1 MASSVRIL
9 AVFLILFIIVS
20 SCQKDNPPAP
30 VVPPPDSALS
40 YGDSVFYLQNQSSD
54 YIITPT
60 QTKHGQYTGFPEG
73 IDIDGNTG
81 AINISKSETGLR
93 YRITFKADGAT
104 DSISTVILI
113 SGINFLD
120 GFYKISTADSVAV
133 PIYNA
138 RNTNAIPGT
147 NNGSVFDE
155 GSNCNGAGCKVDV
168 SVGTIN
174 LAQTVRNGVFGS
186 TPSNNDRKV
195 FLMNYRINDK
205 SGKALNT
212 LKVKLYYFNSIND
225 VTQEVFDIIASRQ
238 GTLLR
243 YNSLSYAA
251 LSNFRPAGTAG
262 VSKPSKP
269 RPPCIFILAR

>member
-1 MASSVRIL
+1 MASSNRIL
-9 AVFLILFIIVS
+9 LVLLSLLVIVS
-20 SCQKDNPPAP
+20 SCQKNDHTTQLPE
-30 VVPPPDSALS
+30 VPPDFKLG
-40 YGDSVFYLQNQSSD
+40 YGDSVFYLQNQSAD

-60 QTKHGQYTGFPEG
+60 KTLAGQYSGFPEG

-93 YRITFKADGAT
+93 YRITFKPDGAT
-104 DSISTVILI
+104 DSFSTVILI

-120 GFYKISTADSVAV
+120 GFYKLTTADSIAT

-168 SVGTIN
+168 TIGTIN
-174 LAQTVRNGVFGS
+174 LAQTVRNGVFGN
-186 TPSNNDRKV
+186 TPSNNDRHE
-195 FLMNYRINDK
+195 FQMNYRINDK
-205 SGKALNT
+205 SDKALNM
-212 LKVKLYYFNSIND
+212 LKVKLYYFDSIND

-243 YNSLSYAA
+243 QNAVTSTA
-251 LSNFRPAGTAG
+251 LSTFRPAGVA
-262 VSKPSKP
+262 KPSKP
-269 RPPCIFILAR
+269 RPPCIFILAK